1 MEISLVIFL
10 AKTRSETQSLQAVYG
25 GHKVKTLKN
34 PLNTPLSKAAKSHA
48 GKAEA
53 ITQRTLNET
62 MLSMRKKKKNLT
74 ASHTQH
80 KAPPILTPSLP

>member
-1 MEISLVIFL
+1 MGVKNNNFLVDSSRTFMEISLVIFL

-48 GKAEA
+48 GKAES
-53 ITQRTLNET
+53 ITKRALNE
-62 MLSMRKKKKNLT
+62 S
-74 ASHTQH
+74 
-80 KAPPILTPSLP
+80 ILPM